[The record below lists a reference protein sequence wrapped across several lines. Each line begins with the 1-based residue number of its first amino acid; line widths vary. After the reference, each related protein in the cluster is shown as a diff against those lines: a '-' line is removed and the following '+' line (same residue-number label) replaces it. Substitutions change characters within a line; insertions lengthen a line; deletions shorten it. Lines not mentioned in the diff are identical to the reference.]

1 MQQQGANMMNVAMM
15 QQHHQHQQHQHH
27 QHQHHQQQQQH
38 MQAGRVPYNIANPPQ
53 QQGPL
58 HQQQPQQ
65 QPQGL
70 VVTVPPQVCIF
81 IPIHAFTI
89 TDRMAH
95 I

>member
-15 QQHHQHQQHQHH
+15 QQNHHHH
-27 QHQHHQQQQQH
+27 QQQQH
-38 MQAGRVPYNIANPPQ
+38 MQAGRVPYNIANQPQ

-70 VVTVPPQVCIF
+70 VVPVPPQVY
-81 IPIHAFTI
+81 
-89 TDRMAH
+89 
-95 I
+95 